1 MTKSEL
7 QIFAEQTFPLSFA
20 HNPKVDVE
28 ELINQVAAAAIAW
41 NAWIQSDPFK
51 VPPVKVTVK
60 ETKPAEAKVAKALCE
75 GEEGGQGVKLEKKS
89 PWRALFCFVGGLGT
103 RLMDGPP
110 LYPPTSLGRSH
121 FIKCNSFVDGKPL
134 VKTWQIDCTSLRG
147 YALICVLLANTLT
160 AC

>member
-1 MTKSEL
+1 MASFRFGEKETMTKSEL

-60 ETKPAEAKVAKALCE
+60 ETKPAEAKVAKAPVRRRRERPRSKTRKEEPME
-75 GEEGGQGVKLEKKS
+75 GSFLFRGG
-89 PWRALFCFVGGLGT
+89 PRNAF
-103 RLMDGPP
+103 D
-110 LYPPTSLGRSH
+110 
-121 FIKCNSFVDGKPL
+121 
-134 VKTWQIDCTSLRG
+134 
-147 YALICVLLANTLT
+147 A
-160 AC
+160 